1 MGAGIYVLMC
11 ESAQWKI
18 TIETKLQP
26 ELVQQLVNWP
36 NQYIARLRDD
46 FQIK

>member
-1 MGAGIYVLMC
+1 MGVGIYVLMC

-26 ELVQQLVNWP
+26 ELVQQLFDWAS
-36 NQYIARLRDD
+36 QYKLGYEMML
-46 FQIK
+46 K